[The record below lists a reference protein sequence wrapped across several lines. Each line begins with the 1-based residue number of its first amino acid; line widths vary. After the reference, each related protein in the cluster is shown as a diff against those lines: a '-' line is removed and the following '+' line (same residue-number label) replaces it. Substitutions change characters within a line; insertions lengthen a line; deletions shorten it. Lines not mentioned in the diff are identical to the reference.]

1 MEGSSF
7 VIRCSWTE
15 YNVSTEK
22 IRVMTGEE
30 IQSLLASIAVKNA
43 EIIEIQEETA
53 RQMQETDRRMKETG
67 QQMQETDRRMKETD
81 RQLRELKQQ
90 IGGLGEKFG
99 SFTEGLALPSMTKIL
114 MQRFG
119 MTFVAPRVRIRKD
132 GRSIELDVL
141 AYSNSGVNEV
151 YIVEVKS
158 HLREEGLDQMRR
170 TLADFREF
178 FPEHAGKKVY
188 GIIATVDTS
197 DPVREKA
204 LREGFYLARIHDGQ
218 FELEVPSDFQPRA
231 Y

>member
-1 MEGSSF
+1 MFRDEG
-7 VIRCSWTE
+7 
-15 YNVSTEK
+15 NALTEK

-43 EIIEIQEETA
+43 KIIEIQEETA
-53 RQMQETDRRMKETG
+53 RQMQETDRRMQETGRQMEETG

-90 IGGLGEKFG
+90 IGGLGDKFG

-170 TLADFREF
+170 TLTDFREF

-197 DPVREKA
+197 DQIREKA